1 MAVRKVYLSLA
12 EFPYA
17 KEVPVTF
24 PWSNGSKH
32 QNIQAVLDTFHDVYP
47 EMPVLE
53 VSLASA
59 QPEGVGVAAMKLP
72 LRLADGKELP
82 VGVVYQG
89 SKVFENGGPYTDLWQ
104 LSHQKVQKDPRLHQS
119 GRCIGYR
126 LEGMDYPAEPHP
138 YAFFNWLYCRALA
151 QDPDRGQELLRYG
164 AFSDLDLGSA
174 KTDRNSPAR
183 AAAVYGGLKAAGRL
197 DCLASY
203 EAFVAVT
210 CEGAEPVSPAP
221 ETPVPETAAPEAAPE
236 DRVPPAPEQIEE
248 ICRAPKAKSL
258 MISLAK
264 NAACPANSAAG
275 AVRAGRGLVLTSYRK
290 ALEENT
296 LVINP
301 EKNKIVFPLENPD
314 NGFST
319 TGQLTRCP
327 TFVQGWKLS
336 YQPCELPPEPAVPAE
351 QKPPVYPTAEEY
363 LVSRGYTI
371 TQQVQTRDLPPLAVQ
386 KLAWDTGRA
395 LADPVAAAF
404 LQFIRS
410 HLQFHDSFTFRMPKD
425 ASQDSRELVVELA
438 QSWDHLGLFAV
449 CSASPLR
456 IICKLASEN
465 EAVRNFA
472 SGHWLELY
480 VVHCVQQ
487 LLDRY
492 RIQQNAVVSLC
503 SNVILS
509 DSPEV
514 SSAHELDVA
523 FSVNGAFFWI
533 EAKSSSRNIDY
544 GKYADL
550 CNKLQVSPDRLLL
563 VNSDLTEE
571 DCRGV
576 AYFWPYRVANCATMT
591 EKLEEMIRSTLQND
605 GAAES

>member
-1 MAVRKVYLSLA
+1 
-12 EFPYA
+12 
-17 KEVPVTF
+17 
-24 PWSNGSKH
+24 
-32 QNIQAVLDTFHDVYP
+32 
-47 EMPVLE
+47 
-53 VSLASA
+53 
-59 QPEGVGVAAMKLP
+59 
-72 LRLADGKELP
+72 
-82 VGVVYQG
+82 
-89 SKVFENGGPYTDLWQ
+89 
-104 LSHQKVQKDPRLHQS
+104 
-119 GRCIGYR
+119 
-126 LEGMDYPAEPHP
+126 
-138 YAFFNWLYCRALA
+138 
-151 QDPDRGQELLRYG
+151 
-164 AFSDLDLGSA
+164 
-174 KTDRNSPAR
+174 
-183 AAAVYGGLKAAGRL
+183 
-197 DCLASY
+197 
-203 EAFVAVT
+203 
-210 CEGAEPVSPAP
+210 
-221 ETPVPETAAPEAAPE
+221 
-236 DRVPPAPEQIEE
+236 
-248 ICRAPKAKSL
+248 
-258 MISLAK
+258 
-264 NAACPANSAAG
+264 
-275 AVRAGRGLVLTSYRK
+275 
-290 ALEENT
+290 
-296 LVINP
+296 
-301 EKNKIVFPLENPD
+301 
-314 NGFST
+314 
-319 TGQLTRCP
+319 
-327 TFVQGWKLS
+327 
-336 YQPCELPPEPAVPAE
+336 
-351 QKPPVYPTAEEY
+351 
-363 LVSRGYTI
+363 
-371 TQQVQTRDLPPLAVQ
+371 
-386 KLAWDTGRA
+386 
-395 LADPVAAAF
+395 
-404 LQFIRS
+404 
-410 HLQFHDSFTFRMPKD
+410 MPKD

-492 RIQQNAVVSLC
+492 RTQQNAAVSLC

-591 EKLEEMIRSTLQND
+591 EKLEEMIRSALQND